1 MKLPR
6 VRFTV
11 RMTMVAVVVLA
22 AAFAAWMEVDRYQ
35 WRRWR
40 QHLNTEMTW
49 VQSPVDEFYAKDDAE
64 DPFKKVTANS
74 LLKIS
79 SPGVPDREGYYDRYR
94 WWLGRRGELETDRV
108 TATRFGGKG
117 GGGQHILTAAQ
128 LAQVQQIISALPPP
142 TATSWQGD
150 LLLVATLSEGSWV
163 TKVYD
168 KAALPPAIQ
177 DLVRVLQ
184 PGSAAPPLRPRRPA
198 AGSSTPSA
206 PSC

>member
-1 MKLPR
+1 MKPPR

-11 RMTMVAVVVLA
+11 RMMMVAVAVLA
-22 AAFAAWMEVDRYQ
+22 AAFALWMNVDGDQ
-35 WRRWR
+35 WRWWR

-49 VQSPVDEFYAKDDAE
+49 VHSPVDEFYAGRYAKD
-64 DPFKKVTANS
+64 PLKKFTAKC
-74 LLKIS
+74 LLKVS
-79 SPGVPDREGYYDRYR
+79 SPGVPDREGYYDRHR
-94 WWLGRRGELETDRV
+94 WWLGRGGELEADHV
-108 TATRFGGKG
+108 TATRFGRKG
-117 GGGQHILTAAQ
+117 GGGQNLLTATE

-150 LLLVATLSEGSWV
+150 QLLVASLSEGSWV

-184 PGSAAPPLRPRRPA
+184 LRF
-198 AGSSTPSA
+198 
-206 PSC
+206 